1 MRILVALLCVATKL
15 ASHPHECSLAG
26 PGTERDS
33 RNRMEGATDRPV
45 TQLLR
50 SWRSGDEAARERLLP
65 LVYNELRHLA
75 RRELRRERSGH
86 TLESREL
93 VHEAYMRLMDAT
105 VPWEDRAHFFAL
117 AARTM
122 RRVLV
127 DHARTKRRRK
137 RGDRKSVV

>member
-1 MRILVALLCVATKL
+1 
-15 ASHPHECSLAG
+15 
-26 PGTERDS
+26 
-33 RNRMEGATDRPV
+33 MEGATDRPV

-65 LVYNELRHLA
+65 LVYSELRHLA

-122 RRVLV
+122 RRV
-127 DHARTKRRRK
+127 
-137 RGDRKSVV
+137 DRKSVV